1 MAGFAGMSQ
10 DQLKLVE
17 DLEVEMMS
25 DMFTRMTNVCN
36 AKCIPTKF
44 KDGELGKGEAVCLD
58 R

>member
-1 MAGFAGMSQ
+1 MAFNQLSQ
-10 DQLKLVE
+10 DQMKLVE

-25 DMFTRMTNVCN
+25 DMYTRMTNSCYS
-36 AKCIPTKF
+36 KCIPSKY